1 MADYRAQL
9 RPIIPS
15 STSLP
20 APLGE
25 SVTNLYS
32 YDPKD
37 MILDINS
44 MDPPPLS
51 PKVAH
56 TDRTNA
62 GKIKSME
69 EYEDSKEDQDSSSP
83 LSEINEEDLAHLPPP
98 QIFHPITSNI
108 VPLPCVADINEPQKP
123 SSRPQRQEDTENQP
137 YQSSFTSQ
145 QIKSGGVQPNPI
157 FPHVQN
163 SLVAGGSS
171 STLTPNK
178 VTFASSVQAGLNG
191 KKIFVRERSR
201 TSLGVV
207 VKGEKSC
214 LDWPWKDDEEDEVV
228 DDGQGKTG
236 ENDTSLFST
245 YLTSAQNSQEVG
257 EAASSENV
265 KGAIDGAQPSQP
277 PAEGGDQNAATMAE
291 IDKEGTEGVSRN
303 VLHITT
309 GTTGTLTLPA
319 PPMRTA
325 VLHRLAMPRSNS
337 VPTTDLTRHHITND
351 NPSTAPAH
359 HVSLPPTN
367 MIIHPKPVE
376 LPSTH
381 VQASSSSDP
390 STRSTSVAWAHPIE
404 ISATTE
410 ASSSTQQQPLPQ
422 KGYQFPIPPPA
433 AAQKNEGDRE
443 PQVIILRRLLQ
454 AKEIIESLQDRVR
467 EVEMER
473 DWCWAS
479 LFWTNNVADKL
490 VPQHLFWHIS
500 NIFAKLCGRY
510 IDGPPIMT
518 TGNLQPLSP
527 SIYTLL
533 HELANAVDSPP
544 PSFHA
549 LATCPILESIFYRS
563 LRVLMRGYDPLT
575 PVRFDNQDLNEEQEV
590 TIPVDK
596 PIEFFQPPDAL
607 WTFVHIG
614 EPNVYIPLLNAI
626 KISLWACPDTRR
638 GISLL
643 LLLGRLQGGKMS
655 LGVRNRPWARNLGLY
670 LEQNGC
676 SLPSSPSLDSAT
688 TIGTRSFRPVFGKV
702 DEEEIKGAMKFVRQ
716 TRIQEYEKRKNEQRM
731 VYQVGEIGNKRKS
744 EVDAIQTKGKGRGN
758 GKGTGK
764 AKQEEEDEDE
774 EYSGVGYGSKSK
786 SKKRRL

>member
-9 RPIIPS
+9 RHIIPS

-51 PKVAH
+51 PKVVH
-56 TDRTNA
+56 TDKTTA
-62 GKIKSME
+62 GKTKSIE
-69 EYEDSKEDQDSSSP
+69 GYEDAKEDKDPSSP
-83 LSEINEEDLAHLPPP
+83 LSEIHEEDLAHVPPP

-108 VPLPCVADINEPQKP
+108 IPLACVADMNEPKKP
-123 SSRPQRQEDTENQP
+123 SSRPERQEDKENHP
-137 YQSSFTSQ
+137 YQSSLTSQ
-145 QIKSGGVQPNPI
+145 HIKNGGVQPNPI
-157 FPHVQN
+157 FPHLQ
-163 SLVAGGSS
+163 SPLVSGSSS

-236 ENDTSLFST
+236 EDDRSLFST

-257 EAASSENV
+257 EAASLEKV
-265 KGAIDGAQPSQP
+265 KEVIDGAQPSQP
-277 PAEGGDQNAATMAE
+277 PAREGDQTAAPMAE
-291 IDKEGTEGVSRN
+291 TEKEGTEGASRN
-303 VLHITT
+303 VAHTTT
-309 GTTGTLTLPA
+309 GTTCTLPLPA

-325 VLHRLAMPRSNS
+325 VPQRLAMPRSNS
-337 VPTTDLTRHHITND
+337 VPTTDLIRHHITNH

-367 MIIHPKPVE
+367 MIIHPKPVV

-410 ASSSTQQQPLPQ
+410 ASSSPQQLPLPQ
-422 KGYQFPIPPPA
+422 QGYQFPIPPPA
-433 AAQKNEGDRE
+433 AAQQNEGDRE

-454 AKEIIESLQDRVR
+454 AKEIIESLHDRVR

-490 VPQHLFWHIS
+490 VPLHLSYHIS

-510 IDGPPIMT
+510 IDGPPTMT
-518 TGNLQPLSP
+518 TGNSQPLSP
-527 SIYTLL
+527 SVYTLL
-533 HELANAVDSPP
+533 HELANAVGSPP

-549 LATCPILESIFYRS
+549 LATCPTLESIFYRS

-607 WTFVHIG
+607 WTFVHVG
-614 EPNVYIPLLNAI
+614 EPNLYIPLLNAI
-626 KISLWACPDTRR
+626 KTSLWACPDTRR

-676 SLPSSPSLDSAT
+676 CLPSSPSLDSAT
-688 TIGTRSFRPVFGKV
+688 TTGTRSFRPVFGKV

-716 TRIQEYEKRKNEQRM
+716 TRIQENQKRKKEQRLI
-731 VYQVGEIGNKRKS
+731 YQVGEIGNKRKS
-744 EVDAIQTKGKGRGN
+744 DLDAIQSKGKGKGNGKGRGQ
-758 GKGTGK
+758 
-764 AKQEEEDEDE
+764 AKQEEEDEDG
-774 EYSGVGYGSKSK
+774 EYSGVGDGSKSK

>member
-1 MADYRAQL
+1 MTDYPAKI

-15 STSLP
+15 SASHP

-25 SVTNLYS
+25 SNTNLYS

-37 MILDINS
+37 MIVDINS

-51 PKVAH
+51 PKVAL
-56 TDRTNA
+56 TDKSTA
-62 GKIKSME
+62 GKPKSKE
-69 EYEDSKEDQDSSSP
+69 EYEDSKEDQDPSSP
-83 LSEINEEDLAHLPPP
+83 LSEINEEDLAHLPPL
-98 QIFHPITSNI
+98 QIFRPFTSNI
-108 VPLPCVADINEPQKP
+108 IPLPCVADVNEPQKP
-123 SSRPQRQEDTENQP
+123 SSRPQRQEDKENQP
-137 YQSSFTSQ
+137 YQSSFTLQ

-163 SLVAGGSS
+163 SLVA
-171 STLTPNK
+171 
-178 VTFASSVQAGLNG
+178 AGLNG
-191 KKIFVRERSR
+191 KEIFVRERSR

-228 DDGQGKTG
+228 EDGQGKTG
-236 ENDTSLFST
+236 EGDRSLFST

-257 EAASSENV
+257 EAASSEKV
-265 KGAIDGAQPSQP
+265 KEVIDGAQPSQP
-277 PAEGGDQNAATMAE
+277 PAEEGDQNAATMAE
-291 IDKEGTEGVSRN
+291 IDNQGTEGASRN
-303 VLHITT
+303 VPHITT
-309 GTTGTLTLPA
+309 GTTRTLALPA
-319 PPMRTA
+319 PPMRTS
-325 VLHRLAMPRSNS
+325 VLQRLAMPRSNS
-337 VPTTDLTRHHITND
+337 VPTTDLIRHRILND

-359 HVSLPPTN
+359 HVSLPTTN
-367 MIIHPKPVE
+367 VIIHPKPVVQ
-376 LPSTH
+376 PGTH
-381 VQASSSSDP
+381 VQVSSSSNP
-390 STRSTSVAWAHPIE
+390 STRSTSAAWAHPIG

-410 ASSSTQQQPLPQ
+410 ASSSTQQLPLPQ
-422 KGYQFPIPPPA
+422 QGYQFPIPPPA
-433 AAQKNEGDRE
+433 AAQENEGDRE
-443 PQVIILRRLLQ
+443 PQVIVLRRLLQ
-454 AKEIIESLQDRVR
+454 AQEIIESLQDRVR

-500 NIFAKLCGRY
+500 NTFAKLCGRY

-518 TGNLQPLSP
+518 TDNLQPLSP

-533 HELANAVDSPP
+533 HELANAVGSPP

-549 LATCPILESIFYRS
+549 LATCPKLESIFYRS

-575 PVRFDNQDLNEEQEV
+575 PVKFDNQDLNEEQEV

-607 WTFVHIG
+607 WTFVYIG
-614 EPNVYIPLLNAI
+614 EPNLYIPLLNAI
-626 KISLWACPDTRR
+626 KTSLWACPDTRR

-676 SLPSSPSLDSAT
+676 SLPSSPSLNSAT
-688 TIGTRSFRPVFGKV
+688 TTGTRPFRPVFGKV
-702 DEEEIKGAMKFVRQ
+702 DEEEIKGAVKFVRQ
-716 TRIQEYEKRKNEQRM
+716 TRIQENAKRKTEQRM
-731 VYQVGEIGNKRKS
+731 VYHVGEIGNKRKS
-744 EVDAIQTKGKGRGN
+744 DVDVIQTKGKGKGS
-758 GKGTGK
+758 GKGKGK

-774 EYSGVGYGSKSK
+774 EYGGVGDGSKSK

>member
-1 MADYRAQL
+1 MADCPAQL

-15 STSLP
+15 STSHP

-25 SVTNLYS
+25 SDINLCQH
-32 YDPKD
+32 DPKD

-44 MDPPPLS
+44 MNPPPLS
-51 PKVAH
+51 PEVAH
-56 TDRTNA
+56 TDKPTT
-62 GKIKSME
+62 GETKSTKV
-69 EYEDSKEDQDSSSP
+69 YKNPKEDQDTSSP
-83 LSEINEEDLAHLPPP
+83 LSEINEDLAHLAPP
-98 QIFHPITSNI
+98 QIFHPITSDMI
-108 VPLPCVADINEPQKP
+108 RLPRIADISQIQKP
-123 SSRPQRQEDTENQP
+123 ATRSECQRDKENQP
-137 YQSSFTSQ
+137 YQSSLTSQ
-145 QIKSGGVQPNPI
+145 QIKNGGVQPNLI
-157 FPHVQN
+157 FPRLQN

-171 STLTPNK
+171 SALTPDK

-214 LDWPWKDDEEDEVV
+214 LAWPWEDDEEGEVV
-228 DDGQGKTG
+228 DDGQGTKD
-236 ENDTSLFST
+236 EDDRSLFST
-245 YLTSAQNSQEVG
+245 YLTSAQNSQDVSD
-257 EAASSENV
+257 AASSKKEKEV
-265 KGAIDGAQPSQP
+265 IDGAQPSQP
-277 PAEGGDQNAATMAE
+277 PAEEGGQNAATMAE
-291 IDKEGTEGVSRN
+291 IDKEETEGAPQNHPHMTTCTVS
-303 VLHITT
+303 
-309 GTTGTLTLPA
+309 TLPLPA
-319 PPMRTA
+319 PPTRTSI
-325 VLHRLAMPRSNS
+325 LTRLAMPRSNS
-337 VPTTDLTRHHITND
+337 VPTTDLIRHHIIKD

-359 HVSLPPTN
+359 HVSLPSTK
-367 MIIHPKPVE
+367 MIIHPKPVV
-376 LPSTH
+376 LPDSH
-381 VQASSSSDP
+381 VQACSSSNQP
-390 STRSTSVAWAHPIE
+390 TRSTAAAWAHSIGV
-404 ISATTE
+404 SATTE
-410 ASSSTQQQPLPQ
+410 ASSSTQQLPLPQ
-422 KGYQFPIPPPA
+422 QGYQFPIPPPA
-433 AAQKNEGDRE
+433 AAQETEGDRE

-473 DWCWAS
+473 DWSWAS

-510 IDGPPIMT
+510 IDGPPTMT
-518 TGNLQPLSP
+518 TGNLKPLSP

-533 HELANAVDSPP
+533 HELASAVGSPP
-544 PSFHA
+544 PSLHA
-549 LATCPILESIFYRS
+549 LATCPTLESIFYRS

-596 PIEFFQPPDAL
+596 PIEYFQPPDVL

-614 EPNVYIPLLNAI
+614 EPNLYIPLLNAI
-626 KISLWACPDTRR
+626 KTSLWACPDTRR

-676 SLPSSPSLDSAT
+676 SLPSSPSPDSTTTTTAT
-688 TIGTRSFRPVFGKV
+688 KPFRPVFGKV

-716 TRIQEYEKRKNEQRM
+716 TRIQENEKRKNEQRM

-744 EVDAIQTKGKGRGN
+744 DVGVIQNKGKGK
-758 GKGTGK
+758 GKGK
-764 AKQEEEDEDE
+764 AKQSEEDEDE
-774 EYSGVGYGSKSK
+774 DYNAAVEGSKSK
-786 SKKRRL
+786 SKRRKL